1 MSGEKAARSPGSSS
15 QARHQRAAPRQPGLA
30 APAAGPPLVPTAP
43 TAADDDKGPFIYYI
57 STIFNEPH
65 HFHEF
70 FEHFFLL
77 CVLKFQTSAYVIYDW
92 YLSLKNYLLLRAV
105 VQDGKDMLK
114 NKENE

>member
-1 MSGEKAARSPGSSS
+1 MVSEIVEISDMTLREICPAMASSGEG
-15 QARHQRAAPRQPGLA
+15 
-30 APAAGPPLVPTAP
+30 TNAP

-105 VQDGKDMLK
+105 VQDGKDKLK
-114 NKENE
+114 K